1 MIITSQM
8 LATISYWCRIS
19 KFEKGNC
26 GDFDDGGGD
35 EKYWP
40 DLEEELIDKK
50 KSTWQRIVL
59 LLLVETF
66 SSLLLPSQLWS
77 WSKVHPLCRVAS
89 SKTIR
94 LRSIRIIIWIL
105 LRFTTCE
112 SEWWQC
118 TMMLMVSPLK
128 DVNSTWA
135 SIAAFLSFA
144 YLFGSK
150 SRPTLKLNWF
160 HLLFAEM
167 QFKTKLY

>member
-1 MIITSQM
+1 MPNHQI
-8 LATISYWCRIS
+8 WKS
-19 KFEKGNC
+19 KTLTMVMRSN
-26 GDFDDGGGD
+26 
-35 EKYWP
+35 
-40 DLEEELIDKK
+40 DLILRK
-50 KSTWQRIVL
+50 
-59 LLLVETF
+59 
-66 SSLLLPSQLWS
+66 S
-77 WSKVHPLCRVAS
+77 WSTKRRAHGKGSFCSSWLRRSLHCCCHRNCDHDQKFIHSAVRAS